1 MKAEKSLTKKEIS
14 ETFKKLATEKDQ
26 PDQDNIS
33 EWMKKSD
40 FTKLNQE
47 DVWII
52 SDSTS
57 SFANF
62 NQSNYGK
69 LERHTQ

>member
-1 MKAEKSLTKKEIS
+1 MKAEKPLTKKEIT
-14 ETFKKLATEKDQ
+14 ETFRKLATDKDRS
-26 PDQDNIS
+26 DQDNIS

-40 FTKLNQE
+40 FVKLNQE

-62 NQSNYGK
+62 NQTNYGK